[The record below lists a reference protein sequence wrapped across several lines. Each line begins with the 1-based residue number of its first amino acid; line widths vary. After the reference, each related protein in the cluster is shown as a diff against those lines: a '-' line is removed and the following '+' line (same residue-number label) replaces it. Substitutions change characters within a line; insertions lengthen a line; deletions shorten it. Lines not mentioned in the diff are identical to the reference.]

1 LLIDSADDLHRQE
14 PSLFLCRMA
23 RVSQPLEDEVS
34 VHVQAFRF
42 RRPAIS
48 NLDGAGTGGE

>member
-14 PSLFLCRMA
+14 PSLFLRRMA

-42 RRPAIS
+42 RRSAIS